1 MRSIRGLLLLYG
13 GVLVAAI
20 GVFLLIRAYGETLA
34 PGAPASAGAVVGA
47 SPTGEV
53 LPHILLAL
61 GAVILLGRALSLIL
75 KPLGQPPVIGEVL
88 AGILLGPSVLG
99 PELSARILPPEAA
112 PALGVVAQLGVILFM
127 FLVGIELDLGSLGRR
142 VRAAIAISN
151 AGIVV
156 PFLLGAALAIALYPR
171 LATEGV
177 PFTTFALFLGVAMS
191 MTAFPI
197 LARILTDHGL
207 ERTPLGNLALG
218 VAAVGD
224 VTAWCL
230 LALVVGLARSEVGS
244 GLMIAGGAFAFIA
257 VMLVMARPLL
267 ARLSR
272 RGPERLSEG
281 AVAAVFVA
289 LFASALVAD
298 RIGIHAIFG
307 AFLLGAIMPHDGPV
321 ARFFEHR
328 MRLTVT
334 VFLLPAFFAF
344 TGMRTRIDLVSGAEA
359 WAICGLIILTATVGK
374 VGGVYGAARS
384 AGVAR
389 RPAAALGALMNA
401 RGLME
406 LIVLNIGLELGVISP
421 TLYSMMV
428 LMAIVTTMSAS
439 PALWIFLGDR
449 ERAGLPLDADPA
461 ISLDP
466 VTAPPRIDPGR

>member
-1 MRSIRGLLLLYG
+1 MTRGLITLYG
-13 GVLVAAI
+13 GVLIAAGGI
-20 GVFLLIRAYGETLA
+20 FLLIRAYGETLA
-34 PGAPASAGAVVGA
+34 PGAPALLGPVVGA
-47 SPTGEV
+47 SPGREV
-53 LPHILLAL
+53 LPHILFALA
-61 GAVILLGRALSLIL
+61 AVVLLGRVLSRIL

-88 AGILLGPSVLG
+88 AGILLGPSLLG

-127 FLVGIELDLGSLGRR
+127 FLIGLELDLGFLRR
-142 VRAAIAISN
+142 RARTTVAISH

-156 PFLLGAALAIALYPR
+156 PFLLGAVLALGLYPR

-177 PFTTFALFLGVAMS
+177 PFTTFALFLGVAMA

-197 LARILTDHGL
+197 LARILTDQAL
-207 ERTPLGNLALG
+207 ERTPLGILALG

-230 LALVVGLARSEVGS
+230 LALVVGLARAEVGS
-244 GLMIAGGAFAFIA
+244 GLLIAGGALAFIA
-257 VMLVMARPLL
+257 VMVAVARPLL
-267 ARLSR
+267 ERLSR
-272 RGPERLSEG
+272 RGPEHLSEG

-307 AFLLGAIMPHDGPV
+307 AFLLGAVIPHDGPV
-321 ARFFEHR
+321 ARFFERR
-328 MRLTVT
+328 MRVTVT
-334 VFLLPAFFAF
+334 VFLLPAFFAH

-359 WAICGLIILTATVGK
+359 WAICGVIILLATLGK
-374 VGGVYGAARS
+374 LGGVYVAGRAAGIRRRQ
-384 AGVAR
+384 AG
-389 RPAAALGALMNA
+389 ALGALMNA

-421 TLYSMMV
+421 TLFSMMV
-428 LMAIVTTMSAS
+428 LMAIVTTMSAT

-449 ERAGLPLDADPA
+449 ERRGRLDLEPAIPLDSAT
-461 ISLDP
+461 S
-466 VTAPPRIDPGR
+466 